1 MKIKKYNA
9 FTLVELLITLA
20 IVGILA
26 TVALPNMSSFIK
38 NEQLTSSINS
48 LLSHLQY
55 ARSESI
61 LRHRQIVVCASNDE
75 ATCSGNWIDGWII
88 FNDDDQ
94 SGDLSGSETIL
105 KIRENLSANIT
116 LSSSAGTTSVIFD
129 KRGFTPAS
137 ASTFTVCDDRGVT
150 SRKSISITNTGRVS
164 NGGGTGC

>member
-9 FTLVELLITLA
+9 FTLVELLVTLSIVAILA
-20 IVGILA
+20 I
-26 TVALPNMSSFIK
+26 VALPNMSGFIK
-38 NEQLTSSINS
+38 NERLTSSINS

-75 ATCSGNWIDGWII
+75 TSCSGTWVDGWIV

-94 SGDLSGSETIL
+94 SGDLSNAETIL
-105 KIRENLSANIT
+105 KIREKLPANVT
-116 LSSSAGTTSVIFD
+116 LSSSGGTTVIFD
-129 KRGFTPAS
+129 KRGFTPNS
-137 ASTFTVCDDRGVT
+137 ASTFIVCDDRGVT